1 MSTGVAQRAG
11 KVLVMKQRQRSV
23 RSDIVTDVERPWI
36 DAVLEVGIIGVRDL
50 LIAQEVSPSRAAGI
64 AVWLDD
70 QANLR
75 RLASP
80 ASSQRYRRELREL
93 TPPGPSRR
101 LRAIPGQFKVLS
113 RAA

>member
-1 MSTGVAQRAG
+1 MSTEVAQRAS

-36 DAVLEVGIIGVRDL
+36 DLVVDHGVVAARDL
-50 LIAQEVSPSRAAGI
+50 FLEAGIPASQAAGM
-64 AVWLDD
+64 ALWLAD
-70 QANLR
+70 QASR
-75 RLASP
+75 RRHVSESTANT
-80 ASSQRYRRELREL
+80 YRHVLREL
-93 TPPGPSRR
+93 TPPGPARR